1 MDEHLL
7 DWDSIDVLQEKAEE
21 FVELL
26 KRDVYRPPWN
36 FTIASGVDKNR
47 LEFLLGGIAMKGL
60 PRRL

>member
-1 MDEHLL
+1 MDEHRL

-26 KRDVYRPPWN
+26 KRDVYRPPGN
-36 FTIASGVDKNR
+36 FAIASGVDKNR
-47 LEFLLGGIAMKGL
+47 LEFLLEGIAIKGL